1 MLRSL
6 FATAV
11 LLLAAP
17 AFATDYVQAPGSSLA
32 FGGTYQGEAFS
43 GTFPGF
49 SSTLSFDPAQLSTAR
64 LEVSIPL
71 ATATTGN
78 DDYDG
83 ELRGDAFFDAAEFP
97 QARYT
102 ATTFRALGD
111 GRYAAD
117 GTLSL
122 HGASKPVTLAFEWK
136 PGAMPVLTGKA
147 TVRRLDF
154 GIGGGDWADTELI
167 PDAIAVSTKV
177 VFKPVR

>member
-1 MLRSL
+1 MLRNV
-6 FATAV
+6 FATTA

-64 LEVSIPL
+64 LEVTIPL
-71 ATATTGN
+71 AAATTGN

-83 ELRGDAFFDAAEFP
+83 ELRGEAFFDAARFP

-102 ATTFRALGD
+102 ATKFRALGD

-154 GIGGGDWADTELI
+154 GIGEIGRAH
-167 PDAIAVSTKV
+167 V
-177 VFKPVR
+177 